1 LRAAALTINHRVD
14 RLRRQTAAIFH
25 TPEIKA
31 AQHQKSFL
39 DSLFDTFAE
48 LWHGAFG

>member
-14 RLRRQTAAIFH
+14 RLRRQNSSHISHARDQGST
-25 TPEIKA
+25 TP
-31 AQHQKSFL
+31 KSFL